1 LDRRQAY
8 ERDVLHTVAQMARGM
23 STRGAMAD
31 ETRGLERMLRSRIA
45 RAVDEMRNAIG
56 QVNQDSALVEI
67 SARAFE
73 DFVADEILS
82 EASWE
87 EKLSYSTRGW

>member
-45 RAVDEMRNAIG
+45 RAV
-56 QVNQDSALVEI
+56 
-67 SARAFE
+67 
-73 DFVADEILS
+73 
-82 EASWE
+82 
-87 EKLSYSTRGW
+87 